1 MERRGCGLGFIV
13 ATLGLLLSCCL
24 FPHLI
29 SSIYAIISTLL
40 QEPMATTWLWG
51 DWLST
56 LPLVKESQAL
66 YMMLAEGPI
75 CCAGSLALLVG
86 NTRNKA
92 TNRIRNLKNRH
103 VHRTQPK
110 TKSSGGSHAW
120 L

>member
-75 CCAGSLALLVG
+75 CCAGSLALLVALPPD
-86 NTRNKA
+86 T
-92 TNRIRNLKNRH
+92 
-103 VHRTQPK
+103 TQDEKQRRLPRLAV
-110 TKSSGGSHAW
+110 GAHCQRMQNE
-120 L
+120 